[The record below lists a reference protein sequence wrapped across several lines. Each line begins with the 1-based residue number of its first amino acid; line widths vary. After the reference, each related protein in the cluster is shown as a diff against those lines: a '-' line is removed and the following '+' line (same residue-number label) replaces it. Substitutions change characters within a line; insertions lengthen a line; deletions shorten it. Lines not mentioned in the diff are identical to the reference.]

1 MITIGLTTGCSKYDA
16 NPWTTVARLIMESNN
31 DDERGCRE
39 AGCNSSGGVSETT
52 QSRDSFV
59 ESQTKRK
66 R

>member
-1 MITIGLTTGCSKYDA
+1 MMTNED
-16 NPWTTVARLIMESNN
+16 V
-31 DDERGCRE
+31 E

-66 R
+66 DDLLKQEIQYKIQEREKWQGKQT